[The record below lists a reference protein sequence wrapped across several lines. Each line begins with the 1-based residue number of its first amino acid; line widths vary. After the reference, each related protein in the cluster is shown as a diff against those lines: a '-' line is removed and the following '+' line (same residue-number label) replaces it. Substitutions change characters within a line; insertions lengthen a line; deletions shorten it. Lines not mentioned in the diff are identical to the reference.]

1 VEEFCP
7 IEQSE
12 GRQVLFR
19 VQAEL
24 NREVIGRELEGFLLV
39 RD

>member
-7 IEQSE
+7 IEQTE
-12 GRQVLFR
+12 GRQALFR
-19 VQAEL
+19 LPEEL
-24 NREVIGRELEGFLLV
+24 DRERIAKELEGFLMV